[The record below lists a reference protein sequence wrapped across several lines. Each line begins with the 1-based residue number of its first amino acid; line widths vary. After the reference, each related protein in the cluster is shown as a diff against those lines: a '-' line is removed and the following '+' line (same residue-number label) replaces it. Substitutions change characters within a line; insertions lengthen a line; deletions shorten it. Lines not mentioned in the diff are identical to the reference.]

1 MANKLTKKENFM
13 RVVEVLESKGLTD
26 LVEVMKHEIE
36 LIEKKSANKTQT
48 KTQKE
53 NEVVKELILQALA
66 KMDRPVTIT
75 ELLAENPEVAKATG
89 NSNQKASALITQLK
103 KAELVIR
110 TQDGKKALFSIAE

>member
-13 RVVEVLESKGLTD
+13 KVVEVLESKGLTD

-53 NEVVKELILQALA
+53 NEVVKELILQALT

-103 KAELVIR
+103 KAELVVR